1 MNLKHI
7 KKKNEKLILELNY
20 LYVDLE
26 YHEEVYKE
34 AQEEFKKSFYEEA
47 SKLNL
52 NVKKPENNN
61 STTETG
67 ISTVVLESN
76 NIITDQPLEE
86 QDNNEDNIFNS
97 LFKKIVKLTHPDLY
111 DKEDNENTKQKKLQL
126 FLKAKKAVD
135 TKSWYEIQ
143 KIALE
148 LGIGLPEPNK
158 EQIKWLE
165 KEITRVKERITFIC
179 GTYAWLWFH
188 KEENKESMMHDYFKV
203 VKLYQ

>member
-1 MNLKHI
+1 MNLKYI

-20 LYVDLE
+20 LFVDLE

-47 SKLNL
+47 HKLNL
-52 NVKKPENNN
+52 NVKKPENNKT
-61 STTETG
+61 TTETG
-67 ISTVVLESN
+67 ISTIVLESN
-76 NIITDQPLEE
+76 NTVTDPIEE
-86 QDNNEDNIFNS
+86 VEEENDDNIFTS
-97 LFKKIVKLTHPDLY
+97 LFKKIVKLTHPDTY
-111 DKEDNENTKQKKLQL
+111 DKNDSENTKEKKLQT

-135 TKSWYEIQ
+135 KKSWYEIQ

-148 LGIGLPEPNK
+148 LGIELPEPSK

-165 KEITRVKERITFIC
+165 KEITRIKERITFITS
-179 GTYAWLWFH
+179 TYAWVWFH

>member
-1 MNLKHI
+1 MNLKYI

-20 LYVDLE
+20 LFVDLE

-47 SKLNL
+47 QKLNL

-61 STTETG
+61 TTTETG
-67 ISTVVLESN
+67 ISTIVLESDN
-76 NIITDQPLEE
+76 TVTDPIEE
-86 QDNNEDNIFNS
+86 VEEENDDNIFTS
-97 LFKKIVKLTHPDLY
+97 LFKKIVKLTHPDIY
-111 DKEDNENTKQKKLQL
+111 DKNDSENTKEKKLQT

-135 TKSWYEIQ
+135 TKSWYDIQ

-148 LGIGLPEPNK
+148 LGIELPEPSK

-165 KEITRVKERITFIC
+165 KEITRIKERITFITS
-179 GTYAWLWFH
+179 TYAWVWFH

>member
-1 MNLKHI
+1 MNLKYI

-20 LYVDLE
+20 LFVDLE

-47 SKLNL
+47 QKLNL

-61 STTETG
+61 TTTETG
-67 ISTVVLESN
+67 ISTIVLESN
-76 NIITDQPLEE
+76 NTVTDPIEE
-86 QDNNEDNIFNS
+86 VEEENDDNIFTS
-97 LFKKIVKLTHPDLY
+97 LFKKIVKLTHPDTY
-111 DKEDNENTKQKKLQL
+111 DKNDSENTKEKKLQT

-135 TKSWYEIQ
+135 KKSWYEIQ

-148 LGIGLPEPNK
+148 LGIELPEPSK

-165 KEITRVKERITFIC
+165 KEITRIKERITFITS
-179 GTYAWLWFH
+179 TYAWVWFH

>member
-1 MNLKHI
+1 MNLKYI

-20 LYVDLE
+20 LFVDLE

-34 AQEEFKKSFYEEA
+34 AQEKFKKSFYEEA
-47 SKLNL
+47 QKLNL

-61 STTETG
+61 TTTETG
-67 ISTVVLESN
+67 ISTIVLESN
-76 NIITDQPLEE
+76 NTVTDPIEE
-86 QDNNEDNIFNS
+86 VEEENDDNIFTS
-97 LFKKIVKLTHPDLY
+97 LFKKIVKLTHPDTY
-111 DKEDNENTKQKKLQL
+111 DKNDSENTKEKKLQT

-135 TKSWYEIQ
+135 KKSWYEIQ

-148 LGIGLPEPNK
+148 LGIELPEPSK

-165 KEITRVKERITFIC
+165 KEITRIKERITFITS
-179 GTYAWLWFH
+179 TYAWVWFH

>member
-1 MNLKHI
+1 MNLKYI

-47 SKLNL
+47 SKLYL
-52 NVKKPENNN
+52 NVKKPEDNN

-143 KIALE
+143 KISLE
-148 LGIGLPEPNK
+148 LGIDLPEPNK

-165 KEITRVKERITFIC
+165 KEI
-179 GTYAWLWFH
+179 
-188 KEENKESMMHDYFKV
+188 KV
-203 VKLYQ
+203 RP